1 MINFILYT
9 MNKQLEQIEEGTFFD
24 EYVINN
30 RLTSRYI
37 SKWSAYAKLI
47 CRQWGVFLLD
57 SLYAPREG
65 KLILIMVIYEA
76 VRGWWK
82 TLELLAEVTHPNS
95 IDQEK
100 LEEFY
105 SNFWFVRYGERN
117 KNWGIHMSKDLTT
130 LPLIA
135 PRKLDQILNT

>member
-1 MINFILYT
+1 MD
-9 MNKQLEQIEEGTFFD
+9 QLEHIEESTLFD
-24 EYVINN
+24 TYSIN
-30 RLTSRYI
+30 REDSSLYI
-37 SKWSAYAKLI
+37 SKWSARAKLI

-65 KLILIMVIYEA
+65 KPILIMVIYEA

-82 TLELLAEVTHPNS
+82 NLELLAEVTHSDS

-135 PRKLDQILNT
+135 PSKLNQILNT